1 MDPGGR
7 ADHRGRARGSPLYDG
22 MAGVKHILA
31 LDQGTTSSRTVVFD
45 HSGNVVASAQKEF
58 RQIFPKP
65 GWVEHD
71 AREIWATQLHTAK
84 EAVAKA
90 GLTAADIA
98 AIGITNQRET
108 TVVWDR
114 ETGEPVHHA
123 IVWQDRRT
131 AAACDELKRAGRAEL
146 IRRKTGLV
154 VDAYFSGTKLE
165 WLLRNVPGARG
176 KAKAGKLAFGTVDS
190 WLVWNLTGGRVH
202 VSDPS
207 NASRTMLFNLRSGD

>member
-1 MDPGGR
+1 VRPVPGRSPRVRHRPVVRWAHRLRHQPGPRLASPPRARTAAGCGKGRLRLGLCVDTGGR
-7 ADHRGRARGSPLYDG
+7 TDRRRPDRG
-22 MAGVKHILA
+22 AGLSGVLASMKHILA
-31 LDQGTTSSRTVVFD
+31 LDQGTTSSRTIVFD

-114 ETGEPVHHA
+114 ANLPG
-123 IVWQDRRT
+123 
-131 AAACDELKRAGRAEL
+131 
-146 IRRKTGLV
+146 V
-154 VDAYFSGTKLE
+154 VL
-165 WLLRNVPGARG
+165 
-176 KAKAGKLAFGTVDS
+176 
-190 WLVWNLTGGRVH
+190 
-202 VSDPS
+202 DP
-207 NASRTMLFNLRSGD
+207 A